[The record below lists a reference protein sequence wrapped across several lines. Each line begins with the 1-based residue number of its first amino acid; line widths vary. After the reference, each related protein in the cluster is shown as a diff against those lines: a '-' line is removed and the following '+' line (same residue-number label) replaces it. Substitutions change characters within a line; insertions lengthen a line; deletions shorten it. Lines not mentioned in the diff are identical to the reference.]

1 MTSTTGTIIYSR
13 PLPSSGGSGNECILS
28 RLMCYRI
35 GTTLN
40 AGPPQVIKMNEEK
53 EMICKKSET
62 RAGHDLVWTNQIVYS
77 NGGPQ
82 QYCKRCG
89 KAFYYGE
96 SGD

>member
-1 MTSTTGTIIYSR
+1 MSAS
-13 PLPSSGGSGNECILS
+13 
-28 RLMCYRI
+28 
-35 GTTLN
+35 TLN
-40 AGPPQVIKMNEEK
+40 ADPPQVIKMNEEHRIGYEK
-53 EMICKKSET
+53 EMICKKSKT

-89 KAFYYGE
+89 KSFYYGE